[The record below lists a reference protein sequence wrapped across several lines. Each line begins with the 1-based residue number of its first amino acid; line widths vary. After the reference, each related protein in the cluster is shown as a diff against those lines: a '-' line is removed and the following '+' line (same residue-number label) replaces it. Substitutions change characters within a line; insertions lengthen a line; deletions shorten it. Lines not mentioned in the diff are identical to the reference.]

1 MSDQNKDKNERKL
14 TAYERWELPHL
25 ENNISKANDTGPAI
39 LIKKSHVEE
48 IEEVD
53 EDSLVYEPLTA
64 SQLEEIRS
72 AAYDEGFIQGEEEG
86 HKKGH
91 ADGFSKGEVD
101 GFEKG
106 HEDGHQI
113 GVEEGK
119 EQAKVQAQSQ
129 LEALE
134 TLLANV
140 VKEIVQP
147 LEDSRSAAESI
158 LYQTM
163 ARMIEN
169 VCLSK
174 MTQDGHQVLKEQ
186 LSKVFEEIG
195 EYEGRVRLRLHPDDV
210 SILEDL
216 GVRDRL
222 TLQLDLDDS
231 LTSGDFVI
239 DSKSFH
245 IDGRI
250 EQRLKAICSELH
262 QLSSPEHENQ
272 QS

>member
-1 MSDQNKDKNERKL
+1 MSENKDKDERKL

-25 ENNISKANDTGPAI
+25 ENNIPKAVDTGPAI
-39 LIKKSHVEE
+39 LVKKSLVEE
-48 IEEVD
+48 IEEID

-72 AAYDEGFIQGEEEG
+72 AAYEEGFIQGEKEG

-106 HEDGHQI
+106 HEDGRLA
-113 GVEEGK
+113 GVEEGV
-119 EQAKVQAQSQ
+119 EQAKIKAQSQ
-129 LEALE
+129 LETLE
-134 TLLANV
+134 TLLSNV
-140 VKEIVQP
+140 VKEIAQP
-147 LEDSRSAAESI
+147 LEESRSAAESI

-163 ARMIEN
+163 TRIIEN

-174 MTQDGHQVLKEQ
+174 MNQDGHQVLKNQ
-186 LSKVFEEIG
+186 LSRVFEEIG

-216 GVRDRL
+216 GVTDRL
-222 TLQLDLDDS
+222 TLQLDVDDT
-231 LTSGDFVI
+231 LVSGDFVI

-245 IDGRI
+245 IDGRV
-250 EQRLKAICSELH
+250 EQRLDVVCSELRN
-262 QLSSPEHENQ
+262 LSLSEQNE
-272 QS
+272 